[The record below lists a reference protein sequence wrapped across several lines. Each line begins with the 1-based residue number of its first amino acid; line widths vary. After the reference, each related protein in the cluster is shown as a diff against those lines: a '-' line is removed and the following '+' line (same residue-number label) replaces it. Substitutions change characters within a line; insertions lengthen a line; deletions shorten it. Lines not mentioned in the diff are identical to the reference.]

1 MSLFRRREPPLPK
14 AAVCFALPFRT
25 RRAADWLRNLGGCRP
40 IGVLS
45 DDCGDVAWQCAAE
58 QADLLLLE
66 TDFSS
71 EIEEPKDVS
80 SRCDIAIEVRRKL
93 PDCRVYLVCEDGHPE
108 KLAALEKAVELKLI
122 DGYCLGDLTDRQASA
137 WLRETAEAKN
147 LAGKPAAAANNRT
160 EELQECGN
168 ERKTA
173 DGVAPDPHH
182 GGEPVPRPWAE
193 RPGGGE

>member
-14 AAVCFALPFRT
+14 AAVCFSSPIRT

-45 DDCGDVAWQCAAE
+45 DDCGDVAWQCDTE

-71 EIEEPKDVS
+71 DMEEPKDVS
-80 SRCDIAIEVRRKL
+80 SRCDIAVEVRRKL
-93 PDCRVYLVCEDGHPE
+93 PNCHVYLVCEDGHPE

-122 DGYCLGDLTDRQASA
+122 DGYFVGELPAQQMRT
-137 WLRETAEAKN
+137 WLSETAETISGRSA
-147 LAGKPAAAANNRT
+147 R
-160 EELQECGN
+160 
-168 ERKTA
+168 
-173 DGVAPDPHH
+173 
-182 GGEPVPRPWAE
+182 
-193 RPGGGE
+193 

>member
-14 AAVCFALPFRT
+14 AAVCFSSPIRT

-45 DDCGDVAWQCAAE
+45 DDCGDVAWQCDTE

-71 EIEEPKDVS
+71 DMEEPKDVS
-80 SRCDIAIEVRRKL
+80 SRCDIAVEVRRKL
-93 PDCRVYLVCEDGHPE
+93 PDCRIYLVCEDGHPE

-122 DGYCLGDLTDRQASA
+122 DGYCLGDLTDRQARA
-137 WLRETAEAKN
+137 WLRETAE
-147 LAGKPAAAANNRT
+147 T
-160 EELQECGN
+160 M
-168 ERKTA
+168 
-173 DGVAPDPHH
+173 
-182 GGEPVPRPWAE
+182 
-193 RPGGGE
+193 PGGSAR

>member
-1 MSLFRRREPPLPK
+1 MSLFRRREPPLSK
-14 AAVCFALPFRT
+14 AAVCFSSPIRT

-93 PDCRVYLVCEDGHPE
+93 PDCRVYLVCEDGYPE

-122 DGYCLGDLTDRQASA
+122 DGYCLGALTDRQARA

-147 LAGKPAAAANNRT
+147 PAGNPAAAANNRK
-160 EELQECGN
+160 EELQECGSESKN
-168 ERKTA
+168 
-173 DGVAPDPHH
+173 G
-182 GGEPVPRPWAE
+182 
-193 RPGGGE
+193 

>member
-14 AAVCFALPFRT
+14 AAVCFSSPIRT

-45 DDCGDVAWQCAAE
+45 DDCEDVVWQCAAE

-80 SRCDIAIEVRRKL
+80 ARCDIAVEVRRKL
-93 PDCRVYLVCEDGHPE
+93 PDCRIYLVCEDGHPE

-122 DGYCLGDLTDRQASA
+122 DGYCLGDLTDRQARA
-137 WLRETAEAKN
+137 WLRETAE
-147 LAGKPAAAANNRT
+147 T
-160 EELQECGN
+160 M
-168 ERKTA
+168 
-173 DGVAPDPHH
+173 
-182 GGEPVPRPWAE
+182 
-193 RPGGGE
+193 PGGSAR

>member
-1 MSLFRRREPPLPK
+1 MFRKREPPASGPGAELPR
-14 AAVCFALPFRT
+14 AAVCFLSRAMT
-25 RRAADWLRNLGGCRP
+25 RRAADWLRNLGGGRP

-93 PDCRVYLVCEDGHPE
+93 PNCRVYLICEDGYPE
-108 KLAALEKAVELKLI
+108 KLPALNKAVELKLI
-122 DGYCLGDLTDRQASA
+122 DGYCIGDLAAEQMRT
-137 WLRETAEAKN
+137 WLSETAETISGRSA
-147 LAGKPAAAANNRT
+147 R
-160 EELQECGN
+160 
-168 ERKTA
+168 
-173 DGVAPDPHH
+173 
-182 GGEPVPRPWAE
+182 
-193 RPGGGE
+193 

>member
-80 SRCDIAIEVRRKL
+80 SRCDIAIEVRRRL
-93 PDCRVYLVCEDGHPE
+93 PNCRVYLVCEDGYPE
-108 KLAALEKAVELKLI
+108 KLPALEQAADRLCGSDTPLKQ
-122 DGYCLGDLTDRQASA
+122 DRVRRKL
-137 WLRETAEAKN
+137 WLSRIK
-147 LAGKPAAAANNRT
+147 G
-160 EELQECGN
+160 
-168 ERKTA
+168 
-173 DGVAPDPHH
+173 
-182 GGEPVPRPWAE
+182 
-193 RPGGGE
+193 

>member
-14 AAVCFALPFRT
+14 AAVCFSSPIRT

-45 DDCGDVAWQCAAE
+45 DDCGDVAWQCDTE

-71 EIEEPKDVS
+71 DMEEPKDIS
-80 SRCDIAIEVRRKL
+80 SRCDIAVEVRRKL
-93 PDCRVYLVCEDGHPE
+93 PDCRVYLICEDGHPE

-122 DGYCLGDLTDRQASA
+122 DGYCLGDLTDRQARA
-137 WLRETAEAKN
+137 WLRETAEAM
-147 LAGKPAAAANNRT
+147 
-160 EELQECGN
+160 
-168 ERKTA
+168 
-173 DGVAPDPHH
+173 
-182 GGEPVPRPWAE
+182 
-193 RPGGGE
+193 PGGSAR

>member
-14 AAVCFALPFRT
+14 AAVCFSSPIRT

-45 DDCGDVAWQCAAE
+45 DDCGNVAWQCDTE

-71 EIEEPKDVS
+71 DMEEPKDVS
-80 SRCDIAIEVRRKL
+80 SRCDIAVEVRRKL

-122 DGYCLGDLTDRQASA
+122 DGYCLGDLTDRQARA
-137 WLRETAEAKN
+137 WLRETAE
-147 LAGKPAAAANNRT
+147 T
-160 EELQECGN
+160 M
-168 ERKTA
+168 
-173 DGVAPDPHH
+173 
-182 GGEPVPRPWAE
+182 
-193 RPGGGE
+193 PGGSAR